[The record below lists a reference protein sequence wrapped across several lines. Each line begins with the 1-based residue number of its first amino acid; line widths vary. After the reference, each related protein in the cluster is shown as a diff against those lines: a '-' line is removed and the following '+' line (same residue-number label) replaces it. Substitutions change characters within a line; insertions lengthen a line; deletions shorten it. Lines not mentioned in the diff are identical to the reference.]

1 MTSPLSGRRVLVV
14 EDEMMIAMLIED
26 ILADQGCRLV
36 GPAIRV
42 VDALR
47 LLDAEWVEVAL
58 LDVNLNGEDTYPIA
72 EELRRRNIPFV
83 FATGYGA
90 AGVKAGYGQFVTL
103 QKPFEADDLTE
114 ALAGA
119 LATVAN

>member
-47 LLDAEWVEVAL
+47 LLDAESVEVAL